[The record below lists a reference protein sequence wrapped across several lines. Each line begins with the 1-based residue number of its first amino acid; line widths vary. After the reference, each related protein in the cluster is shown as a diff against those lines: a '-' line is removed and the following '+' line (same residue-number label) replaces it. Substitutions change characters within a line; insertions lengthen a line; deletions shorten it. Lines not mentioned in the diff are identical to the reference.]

1 QPWADGR
8 FCCLSWL
15 RRRGDGRPRR
25 RRDHT
30 TEGARAPRLGA
41 RRRHAHLPAA
51 PQTRARRRH
60 RRAAGRRRR
69 RGAPRP
75 CRRRRRSGA
84 AARRRRLSRAGA
96 TPRPPP
102 LRPAQPAR
110 EPLRQPPQR
119 ALRVRHLLQR
129 RPRRLRPRGAGGAT
143 RGRPLATVAV
153 ARAGRAADE
162 RRLRG
167 RARVRLADRQAHRWS
182 VRPRSVCHTVGP
194 VTEAFAPIER
204 RKVYEQVSERLGAQL
219 GTTLKAREALPP
231 RGEPGERYGVGRSSV
246 REALRMLESRGL
258 IESRGSGTFVV
269 AAWRN
274 PFQEPL
280 SLVVAGEDV
289 DRAQL
294 FEVRRM
300 IEAEAAALAA
310 ARRTIDQLNQMHE
323 ATDDM
328 EIELARADRFIAA
341 DIRFHLVIA
350 EATGNRLLLRLMQAI
365 RDRLTEM

>member
-1 QPWADGR
+1 
-8 FCCLSWL
+8 
-15 RRRGDGRPRR
+15 
-25 RRDHT
+25 
-30 TEGARAPRLGA
+30 
-41 RRRHAHLPAA
+41 
-51 PQTRARRRH
+51 
-60 RRAAGRRRR
+60 
-69 RGAPRP
+69 
-75 CRRRRRSGA
+75 
-84 AARRRRLSRAGA
+84 
-96 TPRPPP
+96 
-102 LRPAQPAR
+102 
-110 EPLRQPPQR
+110 
-119 ALRVRHLLQR
+119 
-129 RPRRLRPRGAGGAT
+129 
-143 RGRPLATVAV
+143 
-153 ARAGRAADE
+153 
-162 RRLRG
+162 
-167 RARVRLADRQAHRWS
+167 
-182 VRPRSVCHTVGP
+182 

-204 RKVYEQVSERLGAQL
+204 RKVYEQVSERLEAQL
-219 GTTLKAREALPP
+219 GTTLKAGDALPP
-231 RGEPGERYGVGRSSV
+231 ERELAERYGVGRSSV

-310 ARRTIDQLNQMHE
+310 TRRTIDQLNQMHE

-365 RDRLTEM
+365 RDRLTEMFGTVFNFPGGPERSIAQHRLITEAIEAEDPERARQLMTEHILRVERELAQIDE